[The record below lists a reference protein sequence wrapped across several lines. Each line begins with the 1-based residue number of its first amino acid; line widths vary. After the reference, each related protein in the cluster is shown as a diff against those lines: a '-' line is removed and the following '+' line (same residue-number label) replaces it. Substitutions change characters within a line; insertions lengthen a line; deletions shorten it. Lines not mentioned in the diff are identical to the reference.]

1 MADRTCPAA
10 VRRRCRSGLLV
21 RAIALLAGFAACAGW
36 SAAADG
42 PSIDIDEAL
51 TFSRSRIGSTPP
63 DFVLRDRDGLP
74 LSLSRFRG
82 KPLVV
87 SFVYTGCFQVC
98 PATTQFLALA
108 VERGSDALGAQ
119 AFNVATIGFNLP
131 FDTPAAMRDFARRQR
146 IARDNWLFLSP
157 RVEGLERL
165 LQDFGFAYAETP
177 AGFDHVLQAT
187 VLDAEGRI
195 VKQVYGESFSLEALV
210 EPLKSLVT
218 GTPVATDSLSS
229 LVERVRVLCTVYDPV
244 SGQYRLD
251 YALFAEM
258 LGGFLVIAGTAIFL
272 LRDRRNAP
280 RRG

>member
-1 MADRTCPAA
+1 MICSA
-10 VRRRCRSGLLV
+10 RS
-21 RAIALLAGFAACAGW
+21 LLAGAMGALALALGTLAFVFGTLAFVSGAACAATLDRDAALRISQ
-36 SAAADG
+36 SAVGRMPADATFTAADG
-42 PSIDIDEAL
+42 R
-51 TFSRSRIGSTPP
+51 TVR
-63 DFVLRDRDGLP
+63 
-74 LSLSRFRG
+74 LSELRG

-98 PATTQFLALA
+98 PATTQFLSLA
-108 VERGSDALGAQ
+108 VERGADALGAQ

-131 FDTPAAMRDFARRQR
+131 FDTPAAMRDFAKRQR

-157 RVEGLERL
+157 RAEGLDRL
-165 LQDFGFAYAETP
+165 LQDFGFAYVETP

-187 VLDAEGRI
+187 VLDADGRI

-218 GTPVATDSLSS
+218 GAPVATDSLSA

-244 SGQYRLD
+244 SGAYRLD

-258 LGGFLVIAGTAIFL
+258 LGGFLVIASTAIFL

>member
-1 MADRTCPAA
+1 MARSARSLLGGVMGALVLALGTLAFVSSA
-10 VRRRCRSGLLV
+10 VRAATLDRD
-21 RAIALLAGFAACAGW
+21 AALRISQSAVGRVPADATF
-36 SAAADG
+36 AAADG
-42 PSIDIDEAL
+42 R
-51 TFSRSRIGSTPP
+51 TVR
-63 DFVLRDRDGLP
+63 
-74 LSLSRFRG
+74 LSELRG